1 MRRRYLLPFAT
12 FVFIIVTLGFLFH
25 FYSANQVKRELE
37 LKRTSQVLRIFLDG
51 FARSISTGYFQWDD
65 FYEALTS
72 NREDFIGENLGYI
85 KRDFPYVKDAKIV
98 ERLSWFTEEGLYQ
111 FKVED
116 NRIFIYFNVWDSKV
130 ERVIEDRV
138 AFVEVDLLSLLKD
151 LEISSFFIPD
161 PDGDLVLEGVRVRS
175 LIPRIKPLQIFYST
189 GMGILSALFIGF
201 MLMLYSE
208 KTTRVK
214 LLEKI
219 SMIMEEKDPY
229 TKNHSK
235 NVALISLAL
244 ADRLGLGD
252 KEKKLLEEAAL
263 LHDIGKIGVSDEIL
277 NKKGKLTPQ
286 EFDIVKKHT
295 EIAYNIFSDI
305 NGAELLAKIIRHH
318 HERMDG
324 SGYPDGLKG
333 EEIPLLSRIIAV
345 ADVFDALTSDRPYRP
360 AMSYDEAI
368 KVMESMPLDER
379 VFRVLKESYKEIM
392 RIK

>member
-1 MRRRYLLPFAT
+1 MKRLP
-12 FVFIIVTLGFLFH
+12 
-25 FYSANQVKRELE
+25 Q
-37 LKRTSQVLRIFLDG
+37 
-51 FARSISTGYFQWDD
+51 
-65 FYEALTS
+65 